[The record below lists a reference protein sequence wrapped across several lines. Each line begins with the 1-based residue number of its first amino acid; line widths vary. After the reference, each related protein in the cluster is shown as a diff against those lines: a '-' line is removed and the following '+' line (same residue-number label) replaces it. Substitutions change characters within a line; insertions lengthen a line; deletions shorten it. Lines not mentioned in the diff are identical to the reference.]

1 VQKEFA
7 MNVVRGVVENGVVK
21 PKIPGGLPDGTEV
34 LVVFEA
40 AAGSPAQVPSLPAS
54 WLVEIGGKVSI
65 GGDAVADT
73 ERYDE

>member
-1 VQKEFA
+1 
-7 MNVVRGVVENGVVK
+7 MNVVRGVVEAGVVK
-21 PKIPGGLPDGTEV
+21 PNVPGGLPDGTEV

-40 AAGSPAQVPSLPAS
+40 APESSARAPSLPAS
-54 WLVEIGGKVSI
+54 WLVEIGGKVSV

>member
-1 VQKEFA
+1 MKP
-7 MNVVRGVVENGVVK
+7 NV
-21 PKIPGGLPDGTEV
+21 PGGLPEGTEV

-40 AAGSPAQVPSLPAS
+40 ASGSSAGVPSVPAA
-54 WLVEIGGKVSI
+54 WLVEIGGKVSV

>member
-1 VQKEFA
+1 

-21 PKIPGGLPDGTEV
+21 PSVPVALRDGTEV
-34 LVVFEA
+34 LVVFNA
-40 AAGSPAQVPSLPAS
+40 ASESSAQVPSVPAS
-54 WLVEIGGKVSI
+54 WLVEIGGKVSV

>member
-1 VQKEFA
+1 
-7 MNVVRGVVENGVVK
+7 MNVVRGVVEGGVVK
-21 PKIPGGLPDGTEV
+21 PNVPGGLPDGTEV

-40 AAGSPAQVPSLPAS
+40 ASESSAGVPSVSAG
-54 WLVEIGGKVSI
+54 WLVEIGGKVSV